1 MHKDKHCMRG
11 NVAQGQC
18 VARSQRVARL
28 LRPRVTPML
37 PAARRVLPP
46 HPWVPARVQLK
57 AAPCPHARLSP
68 LAPSPP
74 APHGFPGPPRAG
86 LGGLWPP
93 SGGHKGTGGGPGAPA
108 DPQLPGP
115 TAILGMYTLMSN
127 KQYYDAICSGTISNT
142 EGINSE

>member
-1 MHKDKHCMRG
+1 MLHAA
-11 NVAQGQC
+11 NVLHACCGPVLHPC
-18 VARSQRVARL
+18 SL
-28 LRPRVTPML
+28 LPGVCC
-37 PAARRVLPP
+37 PP